1 MIRKLQTTDNV
12 VMNFPMILKAG
23 TQATSLTV
31 SSFTTDITQPD
42 GTVVS
47 NFTAPTITNPVSKG
61 IYFLAFPS
69 AANSPAFTQ
78 VNEPNPY
85 VVTLDHPET
94 DVEPVTRKVWIAD
107 RLPWEIALAADVSSV
122 SAEVS
127 SLQVNVSSVGAEV
140 NSLHGVLTDLAQ

>member
-1 MIRKLQTTDNV
+1 MIRKLQATDDIV
-12 VMNFPMILKAG
+12 LHKSMMLKDG

-42 GTVVS
+42 GTVIS

-61 IYFLAFPS
+61 EYFLSFPS

-94 DVEPVTRKVWIAD
+94 DVEPMTMKVWIAD
-107 RLPWEIALAADVSSV
+107 RHSWELALDVDVSSA
-122 SAEVS
+122 S
-127 SLQVNVSSVGAEV
+127 AEV